1 MNLKRSIAV
10 LGLLGG
16 FAVLAG
22 TATAAPTP
30 VASAPAAS
38 ASTPR
43 DAGAPI
49 PTPGPIG
56 STPRDAGAPTCDVVA
71 ATSFCQ
77 KQEDRAYL
85 LDVLAA
91 LQRNRAELMGFKS
104 ILSGKYAELDAA
116 EKKLL
121 GVTDNF
127 TLKLAGTCTV
137 AALEAMAVGKLL
149 GTAKG
154 ACSAGTFAYQCS
166 RVGFT
171 SKEITTYLAR
181 NKEVQGAVAAI
192 ALQTAAVTA
201 KSNTPGSSGVVSYI
215 PIVGQVC
222 KAYNWGT
229 QIFTAPDVIAEIGR
243 SKAQIMR
250 EQGKVDALIRDTD
263 RLIKETQDKLS
274 KL

>member
-22 TATAAPTP
+22 TATAAPAP
-30 VASAPAAS
+30 VGSAPAAS
-38 ASTPR
+38 ASTPG
-43 DAGAPI
+43 DAGAPT

-56 STPRDAGAPTCDVVA
+56 STPRDAGAPKCDLVA
-71 ATSFCQ
+71 ATSYCQ

-85 LDVLAA
+85 LGVLAA
-91 LQRNRAELMGFKS
+91 LRQNRAELMGFKS
-104 ILSGKYAELDAA
+104 ILSGRFAELTAA
-116 EKKLL
+116 EQKLL

-137 AALEAMAVGKLL
+137 AALEAVAVGKLL

-171 SKEITTYLAR
+171 SKEITTYVAR
-181 NKEVQGAVAAI
+181 NKEVQAAVAAI
-192 ALQTAAVTA
+192 ALQSAAVTA
-201 KSNTPGSSGVVSYI
+201 KSSTPGSTGVVSYI

-222 KAYNWGT
+222 KAYNWGN

-250 EQGKVDALIRDTD
+250 EQGKVDALIRETD
-263 RLIKETQDKLS
+263 RLIQETQDKLS